1 MSRPKKLVLIGL
13 DAMIPEFVQK
23 FSREGIIPNMTNLI
37 ENGVFSEMLS
47 MVQVETPT
55 NWTCIGTGALPGTHG
70 INSFGFHIEGEPFEN
85 VYDMGNNLFPIVA
98 NVNTVHFMNRLCKA
112 EYVWQAAE
120 KVGKKSILVNFP
132 GGWPPNISNGIVVD
146 GTGPFSSPLS
156 KMTGWGRYSSS
167 PHDPNE
173 LKVEIVP
180 AENWVNLPPSK
191 LSPLEGVIDITGK
204 EEFIYSSKGW
214 LTKENNESIN
224 NYQKTAPIYYL
235 LIYSSNSE
243 RYDTLAITKERD
255 FNTKVTILNLNEE
268 SKWLHEQ
275 FEPTIGEKIYANML
289 VRKEFKTKVNGKF
302 RLKLC
307 YLSQDG
313 KSIQIDRTPIYN
325 LENWAYPQNIADE
338 LIDNLELEK
347 SSFDK
352 EKTRSGGITSKKS
365 PLCQVYETVEDMAEG
380 LIKTCKYLAKNY
392 QWDLFFTQIHSPDG
406 INHDELNG
414 LCKDSPTYDPKEE
427 GRCWDKFREVYRI
440 LDRYVGEVVSACV
453 DEETTVIVVSDHGGI
468 PTKKRVLLEHFLL
481 KDGLIA
487 YKKNENGRLV
497 IDTKKSKVISGINY
511 VTQNIWINMK
521 GRDPDGVV
529 NPSDYEKIRDRVI
542 EVLYSIKDPETGEHP
557 IVLALRKED
566 AENFGNWG
574 ERLGDIVYLYK
585 EGYTNKFANGITGID
600 PSDMP
605 ENGFE
610 PVLEGPEFGRHHS
623 YLPATRYCGCSVRAT
638 FIMSGPG
645 VRKGYVRRTPIRT
658 IDVAPTI
665 AFLMGIPY
673 PETMDGLVFGDG
685 LIG

>member
-440 LDRYVGEVVSACV
+440 LDRYVGEIVSTCV

>member
-1 MSRPKKLVLIGL
+1 M
-13 DAMIPEFVQK
+13 
-23 FSREGIIPNMTNLI
+23 
-37 ENGVFSEMLS
+37 
-47 MVQVETPT
+47 
-55 NWTCIGTGALPGTHG
+55 
-70 INSFGFHIEGEPFEN
+70 
-85 VYDMGNNLFPIVA
+85 
-98 NVNTVHFMNRLCKA
+98 
-112 EYVWQAAE
+112 
-120 KVGKKSILVNFP
+120 
-132 GGWPPNISNGIVVD
+132 D

-191 LSPLEGVIDITGK
+191 LSPFEGVIDITGK

-380 LIKTCKYLAKNY
+380 LIKTCKYLVKNY

-521 GRDPDGVV
+521 GRDPNGVV

>member
-191 LSPLEGVIDITGK
+191 LSPFEGVIDITGK

-380 LIKTCKYLAKNY
+380 LIKTCKYLVKNY

-521 GRDPDGVV
+521 GRDPNGVV